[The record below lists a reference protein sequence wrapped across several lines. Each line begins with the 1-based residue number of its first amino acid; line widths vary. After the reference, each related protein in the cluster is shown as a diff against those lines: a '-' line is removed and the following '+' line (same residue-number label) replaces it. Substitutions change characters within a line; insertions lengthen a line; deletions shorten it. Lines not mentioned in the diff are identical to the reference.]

1 MRGGGRFAGRHVGFD
16 AYFLGLPGR
25 DAVEKILAPRDIP
38 ACEHGWGIPPASAWF
53 VALSLQKASK
63 CVALIFSR
71 VEGFQTRQSKVATP
85 AKGTPMNRIRP
96 TGRALLGAL
105 VSGALA
111 TGALGGA
118 APAEASCFSM
128 FGIGNGNGCTS
139 TLTTYA
145 IALGDGAVANA
156 PTLFGGSLAIG
167 KNANASTVT
176 IGPSAFSF
184 ATAIGDNA
192 TAGGFNSL
200 FGIALQL
207 GPGTTATFGIGN
219 IAVGVAEGLG
229 NQAAVS
235 GVFGIA
241 LQLGRGTSNAVGS
254 LSIAAGISPFSA
266 GSPVTSTTGFGSL
279 ALNLFGGASEG
290 GTARVESNGFFNL
303 AANILGNDNVV
314 TANGPVGPGL
324 PNWAF
329 NVFGDRNTVAAGPG
343 PLTLAGSIFQRDA
356 TIRQPNTGFN
366 INGLA
371 IPGVASVPRSA
382 AKTAAATATAV
393 RSTARTPTPAAAVA
407 GKRNLNSGH
416 ERPNRAGRP

>member
-1 MRGGGRFAGRHVGFD
+1 
-16 AYFLGLPGR
+16 
-25 DAVEKILAPRDIP
+25 
-38 ACEHGWGIPPASAWF
+38 
-53 VALSLQKASK
+53 
-63 CVALIFSR
+63 
-71 VEGFQTRQSKVATP
+71 
-85 AKGTPMNRIRP
+85 MNGIRP

-111 TGALGGA
+111 TGAIGGA

-145 IALGDGAVANA
+145 IGIGDGAVANA
-156 PTLFGGSLAIG
+156 PTLFGGALAIG

-176 IGPSAFSF
+176 IGTSAFNF

-192 TAGGFNSL
+192 NASGYVSL
-200 FGIALQL
+200 FGVALQL
-207 GPGTTATFGIGN
+207 GEGTAGTFGVGN
-219 IAVGVAEGLG
+219 IAIGVGEGLG

-241 LQLGRGTSNAVGS
+241 LQLGRGTTNTIGS
-254 LSIAAGISPFSA
+254 LSAGVGISPFTA
-266 GSPVTSTTGFGSL
+266 GSPVTSTTGFGTL
-279 ALNLFGGASEG
+279 ALNLLGGASEG

-303 AANILGNDNVV
+303 AANILGRDNVV

-329 NVFGDRNTVAAGPG
+329 NAFGDRNTVEAGPG

-371 IPGVASVPRSA
+371 IPGVASVASVPRRTVSPAA
-382 AKTAAATATAV
+382 AKASAVATSTGAATAQ
-393 RSTARTPTPAAAVA
+393 RPAAKAVSSRTVR
-407 GKRNLNSGH
+407 KTTR
-416 ERPNRAGRP
+416 